1 MKVYVNE
8 LPKCCI
14 DCPCYDDESI
24 SCSASE
30 KWLDL
35 TIEDNF
41 HRFKQRHKDCP
52 LQSLT
57 DYTKQV
63 RKEVLQE
70 VKVALREK
78 IRLMQSDEHCYPE
91 NAIDWH
97 TIVDTIKQIQG
108 E

>member
-1 MKVYVNE
+1 MKVYVDE
-8 LPKCCI
+8 LPKCCQK
-14 DCPCYDDESI
+14 CPYCDTKYGR
-24 SCSASE
+24 C
-30 KWLDL
+30 DL
-35 TIEDNF
+35 SGSRVEYFGCHALT
-41 HRFKQRHKDCP
+41 P
-52 LQSLT
+52 LSN
-57 DYTKQV
+57 YTKQV